1 MKNPLKNLFTFA
13 RYDASRSDPIRT
25 RARGAPV
32 SAEQELSS
40 FSLAE
45 IVNACR
51 DAFANNGFVRNIVAA
66 NDIYSVG
73 DGITPQAQTTDDAW
87 NARAEEYFARW
98 SRFADVDGRFSLEEA
113 TSLASQRLDVDGE
126 FYAVKHRMSD
136 GSPRLAF
143 YEAQDLATD
152 YSDREKNIIQGI
164 RFFPGTRRRAAG
176 YFFKDNSGVG
186 HYEIPA
192 ASVIHCMIAET
203 FSSVHGLSQIQHSV
217 NNVRDTNDILRYV
230 IARGKIQNAFAL
242 TLRSDR
248 AANESFTG
256 LPSRADVYTGSEN
269 ATGSASSTGRS
280 DVIGIEDAVAAKII
294 KLKESEA
301 LEALTP
307 NSPDQNSLE
316 ALAMLDRRSC
326 GGVLPPDFFTPSKVS
341 GTQTRAV
348 NAQAARSFARRQTH
362 LIRHFLQPV
371 WAFVIGDAIATGK
384 LPAQP
389 DWLFCEWS
397 CPRSITVDVGRDST
411 AEREDIAA
419 GLRSRTDSF
428 GERGMNFRRE
438 LPRIVADQVAYERAL
453 AEARREAGLPE
464 VSEK

>member
-1 MKNPLKNLFTFA
+1 MKNPLRTLFSFT
-13 RYDASRSDPIRT
+13 RYESARSDPIRT
-25 RARGAPV
+25 RARGEPL
-32 SAEQELSS
+32 SAEQELSAL
-40 FSLAE
+40 SLEE
-45 IVNACR
+45 IINACR

-66 NDIYSVG
+66 NDVYSVG
-73 DGITPQAQTTDDAW
+73 DGITPQAQTASEAW
-87 NARAEEYFARW
+87 NEAAELYFARW

-126 FYAVKHRMSD
+126 FFAVKYRAAD
-136 GSPRLAF
+136 GTPKLGF
-143 YEAQDLATD
+143 YEAQDAAAD
-152 YSDREKNIIQGI
+152 FSDASQNIIQGI

-176 YFFKDNSGVG
+176 YFFRGVDG
-186 HYEIPA
+186 ERFELPA
-192 ASVIHCMIAET
+192 SCVIHCMIADT

-217 NNVRDTNDILRYV
+217 NNIRDTKDILRYIV
-230 IARGKIQNAFAL
+230 ARGKIQNAFAL

-248 AANESFTG
+248 AAGAESFVGAPTK
-256 LPSRADVYTGSEN
+256 AAVYGGEDSSGT
-269 ATGSASSTGRS
+269 SSTERERS
-280 DVIGIEDAVAAKII
+280 NALGIEDAVAAKII

-348 NAQAARSFARRQTH
+348 NAQAARSFGRRQTH

-371 WAFVIGDAIATGK
+371 WTFVIGDAIARGK

-389 DWLFCEWS
+389 DWLFCEWN
-397 CPRSITVDVGRDST
+397 CPRSITVDTGRDAA

-419 GLRSRTDSF
+419 GLRSRSDSF

-438 LPRIVADQVAYERAL
+438 LTRVVADQVAYERAL
-453 AEARREAGLPE
+453 AQAREAAGLP
-464 VSEK
+464 KTQN